1 VNVPPLPEAPEEA
14 DAPAAAAVANPP
26 RAARLLPQP
35 RLGGLVPWVIAIL
48 IALVVVA
55 ASGGLALRNLA
66 DNARADLA
74 AAVTVQVIEPNPDLR
89 QQRGEAALEVLKGI
103 DLVRAV
109 RLVPEDELAALL
121 EPWLGAAATSGD
133 VPIPVLLDVEL
144 TRRAAPEEIA
154 AITAALAGKVPGAR
168 VDAQGDWLRPVY
180 RALAALQ
187 WLALGLIAL
196 VALATAAAVWLASRN
211 ALAQHRETV
220 EIIHLLGGTDSQIT
234 GIFLKTVL
242 REAAFGAVMGTL
254 LGLAAVWLLGQQF
267 AALDSGMAGGGALGL
282 YDWVAIAA
290 VPIAGVLL
298 ALGTARLTIALA
310 LKAML

>member
-1 VNVPPLPEAPEEA
+1 MSVPPLPEAPE
-14 DAPAAAAVANPP
+14 DALPEPATKAAKPP
-26 RAARLLPQP
+26 RAARLLPRP

-55 ASGGLALRNLA
+55 AAGGLSLRNLA
-66 DNARADLA
+66 ASARADLA
-74 AAVTVQVIEPNPDLR
+74 SAITVQVIEPNPDLR
-89 QQRGEAALEVLKGI
+89 AERGKAAVAVLQGN

-109 RLVPEDELAALL
+109 RLVPESELAALL
-121 EPWLGAAATSGD
+121 EPWLGAGATSGD
-133 VPIPVLLDVEL
+133 VPIPVLVDVEL
-144 TRRAAPEEIA
+144 TRNAAPAELA
-154 AITAALAGKVPGAR
+154 AIETALAAAVPGVR
-168 VDAQGDWLRPVY
+168 VDAQSDWLKPVY
-180 RALAALQ
+180 RALEALQ

-234 GIFLKTVL
+234 RIFLGTVL
-242 REAAFGAVMGTL
+242 REAAFGAVVGTA

-267 AALDSGMAGGGALGL
+267 AALDSGMAGGGALAAV
-282 YDWVAIAA
+282 DWVAIAS

-298 ALGTARLTIALA
+298 ALATARLTIALA
-310 LKAML
+310 LKDML

>member
-1 VNVPPLPEAPEEA
+1 MKAPPLPEAPEEA
-14 DAPAAAAVANPP
+14 DAPAAVAKPP

-89 QQRGEAALEVLKGI
+89 EQRGTAALEALKGME
-103 DLVRAV
+103 LVRAV
-109 RLVPEDELAALL
+109 RLVPEAELAALL
-121 EPWLGAAATSGD
+121 EPWLGEGATSGD
-133 VPIPVLLDVEL
+133 VPIPVLVDVEL
-144 TRRAAPEEIA
+144 TRRASPKEIA
-154 AITAALAGKVPGAR
+154 AITAALADKVPGAR
-168 VDAQGDWLRPVY
+168 VDAQGDWLQPVY

-234 GIFLKTVL
+234 RIFLRTVL
-242 REAAFGAVMGTL
+242 GEAAFGAVIGTL
-254 LGLAAVWLLGQQF
+254 LGIAVVWLLGQQF
-267 AALDSGMAGGGALGL
+267 AALDSGMAGGGALTL
-282 YDWVAIAA
+282 VDWVAIAA
-290 VPIAGVLL
+290 VPVAGVLL
-298 ALGTARLTIALA
+298 ALATARMTIALA